1 MNALLIESNPDV
13 LMGKPVIAG
22 TRLAVE
28 VILDKLAA
36 GETVDQ
42 LLAAHPRLTPEAIQ
56 SALRFA
62 SEALKADVIYPVSRV
77 A

>member
-42 LLAAHPRLTPEAIQ
+42 LLAAHPRLTPETIQ